1 MLAPALLAAHASAEP
16 LTLNDAKSTVE
27 TAPTTV
33 PVSTPPAVPRREP
46 RPDEASGVLVDDEST
61 SSERA
66 RVLPRALLFFPKI
79 LFTAAVQ
86 PIRGVAYVYEKY
98 DVIDRLT
105 DATFTDDR
113 KFGVYPVG
121 GYESSFGFK
130 IGARLLWKDIFGHS
144 ERIKLRADY
153 GGEFRYAFG
162 AHVGTGK
169 LLGPIRLEAD
179 TSIERRPHEHFYG
192 LGNGEEL
199 DNPPASPIDPSM
211 DSTSISSR
219 FQEDAFRNVGTLD
232 IAFADEFHARTSG
245 ALMYRDFAPPPE
257 MDEKNIETNFDTA
270 KLVGFQDGVK
280 NLYVEEELVLDTR
293 RAASPYPTQTIDGA
307 GWLARG
313 HFGITRGIDRDPSHY
328 YSYGGELQ
336 RYFDLYDGTRTLAL
350 RAMVDAIG
358 GTDGR
363 TDGKIPFIDLP
374 RLGGS
379 EYLRGYPTGRFR
391 DRIVMLGTAE
401 YTWALMHNAS
411 AFTFI
416 DVGQALA
423 SFEDAPS
430 EKIRFGY
437 GFGIQLHTKNTFLVR
452 TQLAFSREG
461 DLAFNLVFSPA
472 FGRRERAGRF

>member
-1 MLAPALLAAHASAEP
+1 M
-16 LTLNDAKSTVE
+16 TLNDAKPAVDST
-27 TAPTTV
+27 PTTV
-33 PVSTPPAVPRREP
+33 PVSTPPEAAAPAP
-46 RPDEASGVLVDDEST
+46 RPDEASGVLVDDDAT
-61 SSERA
+61 TSERA
-66 RVLPRALLFFPKI
+66 RVLPRALLFFPRI
-79 LFTAAVQ
+79 LITAAVQ

-98 DVIDRLT
+98 DVLDRLT

-113 KFGVYPVG
+113 RFGVYPVG

-130 IGARLLWKDIFGHS
+130 IGARVLWKDILDHG
-144 ERIKLRADY
+144 ERLKLRGDY
-153 GGEFRYAFG
+153 GGEFRYALG
-162 AHVGTGK
+162 AHLGTGK

-199 DNPPASPIDPSM
+199 ATSPVSPIDPSQ
-211 DSTSISSR
+211 DDTAVSSR
-219 FQEDAFRNVGTLD
+219 FQEDAFRNVGTID

-245 ALMYRDFAPPPE
+245 ALMYRDFEAPPE
-257 MDEKNIETNFDTA
+257 KDEKNIATNFDTT
-270 KLVGFQDGVK
+270 KLVGFRDGVK
-280 NLYVEEELVLDTR
+280 NLYVEQELVLDTR
-293 RAASPYPTQTIDGA
+293 RPASPYPTQTIDGT

-313 HFGITRGIDRDPSHY
+313 HFGITRGIDEDPSHY

-363 TDGKIPFIDLP
+363 TDGRISFIDLP

-391 DRIVMLGTAE
+391 DRAVVLGTAE

-411 AFTFI
+411 AYTFI

-423 SFEDAPS
+423 TWEDVPS

-437 GFGIQLHTKNTFLVR
+437 GFGIQLHTKNTFLMR